1 MTVSGVESVRM
12 RVQLYERCFRRK
24 PDKRVP
30 VDGVRAGLS
39 RDTYGALGGVKVG
52 IGTARGEIADPWAA
66 ADTSPSSAAST
77 AGQEVISQE
86 RL

>member
-39 RDTYGALGGVKVG
+39 RDTYGALGGVTDEARFCRTTATCIWGVSDPRKVG
-52 IGTARGEIADPWAA
+52 
-66 ADTSPSSAAST
+66 
-77 AGQEVISQE
+77 AGP
-86 RL
+86 